1 MSSQIPSIFS
11 RYFNI
16 YLPNEVEMRTLQGSR
31 PYTGMVVLPF
41 FRVPVCVSWSSVSL
55 MHLTCLLCSSR
66 ISFISLLRRGTP
78 CHRGIEV
85 APQIAAGAAPPGPAP
100 AVACKLL
107 SIGYFKWGE
116 FSFSFWRNCT
126 YLRIVPAPPSWLPSV
141 RPHRWGPTQIY
152 NSSTKLY
159 VKGINFTRL

>member
-31 PYTGMVVLPF
+31 RPYTGMVMLPF

-78 CHRGIEV
+78 CHRGLEA
-85 APQIAAGAAPPGPAP
+85 APQISAGAAPLVLRQQWNASSSASAILNGENFHFHFGET
-100 AVACKLL
+100 VHTCGLCQLL
-107 SIGYFKWGE
+107 PLGCPQYVHIAGVQLKYII
-116 FSFSFWRNCT
+116 RAQNYT
-126 YLRIVPAPPSWLPSV
+126 LRE
-141 RPHRWGPTQIY
+141 
-152 NSSTKLY
+152 
-159 VKGINFTRL
+159 